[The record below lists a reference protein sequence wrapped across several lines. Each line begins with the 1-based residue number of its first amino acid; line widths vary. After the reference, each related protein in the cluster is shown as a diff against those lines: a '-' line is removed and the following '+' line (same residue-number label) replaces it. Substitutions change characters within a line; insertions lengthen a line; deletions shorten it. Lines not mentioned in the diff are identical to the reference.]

1 MRIRFSLSLAAS
13 LLCCFAPG
21 RTARAQDDEPT
32 LVVPVPPPA
41 AVRVTV
47 DSFRTPDGRLR
58 AFSVTRSVRANGKT
72 PIVIFANSAG
82 TFARSARTY
91 KEWARLVTTRGFAG
105 VLYDAPELD
114 FSQSADVRVQL
125 GVETLDSLA
134 RALERSAAMLRL
146 EARQLIIWA
155 GSSQTTVGTP
165 FSLEGDRPVAG
176 YVLYYGSGSA
186 REPRADVPVFMV
198 RSGQDSPTL
207 NAAMD
212 TLAVQ
217 LTRVGAPLI
226 IVHHPA
232 GAHGFDMVDST
243 RTSAEVIAQT
253 LDFMSRAV
261 DPAYH
266 AAVVADA
273 SLGRAAA
280 AYATGQWSVAARLYQ
295 EMAARR
301 PGDRIVIWRLGLAQ
315 LQNTQPAEALASF
328 DRART
333 LGQGGARDIG
343 LPATR
348 AALRA
353 QQGARAIEWLNWA
366 LESYPPIRAEVERDA
381 ELSSLLLDPA
391 VRRPS

>member
-1 MRIRFSLSLAAS
+1 MRIRLPLALSAAVICCLSL
-13 LLCCFAPG
+13 G
-21 RTARAQDDEPT
+21 RTARAQEDEPT
-32 LVVPVPPPA
+32 LVVPVPLPA

-47 DSFRTPDGRLR
+47 DSFRTPDGKWR
-58 AFSVTRSVRANGKT
+58 AYSVTKGVRANGKT

-82 TFARSARTY
+82 TFPRSARTY

-114 FSQSADVRVQL
+114 FSQSPDARTRL

-134 RALERSAAMLRL
+134 RTLGRRAATLRL
-146 EARQLIIWA
+146 ETRQVIIWA

-198 RSGQDSPTL
+198 RSGQDSPSL
-207 NAAMD
+207 NTAMD

-232 GAHGFDMVDST
+232 GAHAFDMVDST

-253 LDFMSRAV
+253 LDFMTRAI

-301 PGDRIVIWRLGLAQ
+301 PGDRIVTWRLGLAQ
-315 LQNTQPAEALASF
+315 LQNAQPAEALASF

-353 QQGARAIEWLNWA
+353 HQGGRAIEWLNWA